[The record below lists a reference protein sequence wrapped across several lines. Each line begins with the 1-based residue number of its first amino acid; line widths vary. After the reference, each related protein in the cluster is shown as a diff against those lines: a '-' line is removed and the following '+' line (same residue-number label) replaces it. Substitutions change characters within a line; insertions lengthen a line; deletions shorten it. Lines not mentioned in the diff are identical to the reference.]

1 MSKERVTLAAP
12 NAREYAND
20 MALKLARDKLRAI
33 GDMAAQCRQCE
44 ARYLAAENA
53 ALIGH
58 LNLTFRLNLADG
70 AVTLEPDG
78 APAPMRETILLLH
91 YFTQAKG
98 TPLSGKLV
106 TYKELTEG
114 INYFP
119 VFSKRAIEPVVNFF
133 GTAPERLAEIA
144 ATLGGQPA
152 DFGDVAMTVPAF
164 PRVPLTFVLWR
175 GDSEFAPEG
184 SIMFDST
191 VADYLTNDDIHNL
204 CEVIV
209 WKMVRLLK
217 DRR

>member
-20 MALKLARDKLRAI
+20 IALKLARDKLAAI
-33 GDMAAQCRQCE
+33 GDLAEQCRRCE
-44 ARYLAAENA
+44 ARYLAEERA
-53 ALIGH
+53 ALIDH
-58 LNLTFRLNLADG
+58 LNLTLRLNLADG
-70 AVTLEPDG
+70 AVTQPDG
-78 APAPMRETILLLH
+78 SPAPMRETILLLH
-91 YFTQAKG
+91 YFVQARG
-98 TPLSGKLV
+98 NPLTGKLV

-119 VFSKRAIEPVVNFF
+119 VFSKRAIEPIVSFF
-133 GTAPERLAEIA
+133 GAAPEQLAEIA
-144 ATLGGQPA
+144 AALGGQPA
-152 DFGDVAMTVPAF
+152 GFGDVAMTVRAF

-175 GDSEFAPEG
+175 GDSEFPPEG